1 VRLIDKLAW
10 IELKTGA
17 ILSTKTFGKDKYYIP
32 GGKREE
38 GETDEQ
44 ALCREIKEELSVDL
58 LAETIKF
65 FGVFEAQAHGHPIGT
80 IVKMTCFTA
89 GYIGTLKP
97 SSEIEK
103 IVWLS
108 YSDRDKI
115 SPVDGLIFEDLKER
129 GMLN

>member
-1 VRLIDKLAW
+1 MRLIDKLAW

-103 IVWLS
+103 IAWLS
-108 YSDRDKI
+108 YGDRDKI
-115 SPVDGLIFEDLKER
+115 SPVDGLIFDDLKER